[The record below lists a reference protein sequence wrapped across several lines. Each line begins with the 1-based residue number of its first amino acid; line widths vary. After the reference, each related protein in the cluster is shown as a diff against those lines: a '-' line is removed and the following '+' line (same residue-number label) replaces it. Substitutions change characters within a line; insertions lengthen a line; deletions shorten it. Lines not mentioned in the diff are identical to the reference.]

1 MNVAGYLDL
10 CNKNYIKTYG
20 KVVKVVGLTVE
31 STGPEAKVGDTCRIA
46 LAGSDKTVLAE
57 VVGFTDGRLQLMPY
71 EDISGVQIGD
81 YVEGNCEAAQVP
93 VGPELLGMV

>member
-1 MNVAGYLDL
+1 MNITGYLDL

-46 LAGSDKTVLAE
+46 PFYSDTARN
-57 VVGFTDGRLQLMPY
+57 RLCGICAVSLW
-71 EDISGVQIGD
+71 V
-81 YVEGNCEAAQVP
+81 
-93 VGPELLGMV
+93 